1 MKKNSRS
8 FVILIATLVVL
19 VVNALANILPI
30 AGVTTG
36 EVSDSINNLFAP
48 AGYVFSIWGLIYLG
62 LVAFVVY
69 AYRNEEEAQKRVEA
83 IWLPYVLSC
92 AFNAAWIFA
101 WHTETFWLSLILMVA
116 LFASLLII
124 FIRLAAMRQGASIRD
139 RWMCHIPFSIYT
151 GWISVALIANA
162 ALFLVDAGWSGWG
175 ITPEVWTILML
186 IIATA
191 IGLITVFRNKDAAFG
206 LVFSWAF
213 TGIAA
218 RSTTPASVV
227 TVALVSG
234 CVMLIAALLALY
246 KVARAARLAK
256 AE

>member
-1 MKKNSRS
+1 MKKNARS

-30 AGVTTG
+30 AGRTTG
-36 EVSDSINNLFAP
+36 DISNSINNLFAP
-48 AGYVFSIWGLIYLG
+48 AGYVFSIWGIIYLG
-62 LVAFVVY
+62 LVAFVIY
-69 AYRNEEEAQKRVEA
+69 AYRDEEDAQKRVEA

-101 WHTETFWLSLILMVA
+101 WHTITFWLSVILMVS

-124 FIRLAAMRQGASIRD
+124 YIRLVAMREGANTRA

-151 GWISVALIANA
+151 GWISVALIANVA
-162 ALFLVDAGWSGWG
+162 VFLIDAGWGGWG

-186 IIATA
+186 IVATA
-191 IGLITVFRNKDAAFG
+191 IGLITVFRNKDVAYG

-218 RSTTPASVV
+218 RSTTPASIV
-227 TVALVSG
+227 TVSLLFG
-234 CVMLIAALLALY
+234 CVMLIAAILAAY
-246 KVARAARLAK
+246 NIARANRLEK
-256 AE
+256 AG